1 MFLKETKKIYIC
13 IKWCSYHFTFFFF
26 LMGDCFDILFLFF
39 KIQFLKVIGICSL
52 HVIVWMTSP
61 LFWPRMERHSL
72 VKHGLPACPWKR
84 HCIFFLLMLRAMMD
98 DRCFAAVVPFFSLS
112 LWEKVYICPFF
123 SWFFNYNLYVFYCL
137 FSSLVHL

>member
-1 MFLKETKKIYIC
+1 MFL
-13 IKWCSYHFTFFFF
+13 SFHFFF

-39 KIQFLKVIGICSL
+39 KIQLLKVVDICSL

-84 HCIFFLLMLRAMMD
+84 HCIFFLLMWCAMMD
-98 DRCFAAVVPFFSLS
+98 DGCFAAVVPFFSLFMRKSAYLS
-112 LWEKVYICPFF
+112 LFLVIFQLQPLCFLLLVFIFAPFIIIF
-123 SWFFNYNLYVFYCL
+123 YVFN
-137 FSSLVHL
+137 LVLKL